1 MEKHATHIEGNDLAL
16 LLAVAVSNKLNLAI
30 RQHIAAPGIDDA
42 PALGAG
48 VTDHA
53 SFSGTT

>member
-16 LLAVAVSNKLNLAI
+16 LLAVAMSNKLKLAI
-30 RQHIAAPGIDDA
+30 GQDIAAPGIDDA
-42 PALGAG
+42 PTLGAG
-48 VTDHA
+48 VADHA